1 MWGENH
7 CDSNVKSLHTPMK
20 TNASCDVDVGLRSL
34 HDTQSTTEEDEG
46 EEEKEEEKEL
56 KDWVP

>member
-1 MWGENH
+1 MWGQNH

-20 TNASCDVDVGLRSL
+20 ANASCDVDVGLRSL

-46 EEEKEEEKEL
+46 EEEKEL